1 MLTSK
6 HVGENGKPIQVTLPE
21 TGSASE
27 VNTNLEVSITG
38 EDVISAYNIL
48 KGDLDALV
56 TDDPDRQV
64 EFTIGNITTI
74 EWKNLGTALYAGEWV
89 RGANP
94 TEPLPVQEAIGGA
107 VESDGGGAGSMLSFY
122 AADPNSAGEY
132 YVLCVFGYCP
142 KTASNRVMGSF
153 EKVSADQ
160 WTTITNDTVGWLQ
173 QKCDSLEDMGGSN
186 QSYSQSVGDYDVVA
200 SYSGA
205 NQGLV
210 ECTIQPA
217 RS

>member
-1 MLTSK
+1 MTTSK
-6 HVGENGKPIQVTLPE
+6 HVGEDRKQINVTLPG
-21 TGSASE
+21 TGIESE

-38 EDVISAYNIL
+38 EDVITAYNIL
-48 KGDLDALV
+48 KKDLDALV
-56 TDDPDRQV
+56 TDNPDGQV
-64 EFTIGNITTI
+64 EFTVGNITAI

-94 TEPLPVQEAIGGA
+94 TEPIPVQEAIGGA

-122 AADPNSAGEY
+122 ANDPASRGDY

-153 EKVSADQ
+153 EKVAASDWA
-160 WTTITNDTVGWLQ
+160 TIKADTVNWLQ
-173 QKCDSLEDMGGSN
+173 QKCETLEDLGGSN
-186 QSYSQSVGDYDVVA
+186 QSYSQCVGDFDVVA

-205 NQGLV
+205 NKGLV

-217 RS
+217 RN